1 MKNYYVYIITNF
13 TNSTLYIGVTNN
25 LERRLYEHKNKLVDG
40 FSKRYNLNKLVYFE
54 ETTSIENAI
63 EREKQRKS
71 WKRYKKETLIKNINP
86 TGKICLKNGI
96 NRSLDCHTLL
106 ARLRMTPLNLSFRD
120 ATTENGI
127 LGIQSRRQ
135 PTSG

>member
-54 ETTSIENAI
+54 ETTSIEKAI
-63 EREKQRKS
+63 ER
-71 WKRYKKETLIKNINP
+71 KKATERSPFFAFYSLFCPIVFSLYGMCVSAISSGLIP
-86 TGKICLKNGI
+86 
-96 NRSLDCHTLL
+96 
-106 ARLRMTPLNLSFRD
+106 
-120 ATTENGI
+120 
-127 LGIQSRRQ
+127 
-135 PTSG
+135 

>member
-13 TNSTLYIGVTNN
+13 TNSTLYVGVTNN

-63 EREKQRKS
+63 EREKQLKGL
-71 WKRYKKETLIKNINP
+71 KREKKNSLIYSKNPFWLDLSENWYK
-86 TGKICLKNGI
+86 
-96 NRSLDCHTLL
+96 
-106 ARLRMTPLNLSFRD
+106 
-120 ATTENGI
+120 
-127 LGIQSRRQ
+127 
-135 PTSG
+135 

>member
-54 ETTSIENAI
+54 ETTNIETAI
-63 EREKQRKS
+63 KREKQLKS
-71 WKRYKKETLIKNINP
+71 WKRDKKETLIKNINP
-86 TGKICLKNGI
+86 TWK
-96 NRSLDCHTLL
+96 D
-106 ARLRMTPLNLSFRD
+106 LS
-120 ATTENGI
+120 EEWYK
-127 LGIQSRRQ
+127 
-135 PTSG
+135 